1 MRICEPCQI
10 VKYCDIHCERKN
22 RGRHFALCSEIQ
34 SNRKELVL
42 FNRMSERYKI
52 NHRFEE
58 INAIDELATITL
70 QETELTESYLCAEK
84 CLEYCEKSAEAHLL
98 DDTFYGSTFDDNM
111 IFCTFHTYL
120 NLGMSAEAT
129 EFYQEHLHGVSV
141 YCDVSQ
147 TLLAWD
153 QCLAKQKTFEAFEE
167 IIFASE
173 DQESLLSRLGRNEPA
188 MIRIRYYFFL
198 GSPDFE
204 VLSEQCWHT
213 LKDSLWK
220 IKEHSVAHHPESLNL
235 FLRRMAAKNRE
246 NFVAFFFKK
255 LSQLKE
261 EKDNPEKQNKWKLKL
276 AIEGLSTLKEEF
288 LQEIDL
294 EFGKSLSVSSCH

>member
-1 MRICEPCQI
+1 M
-10 VKYCDIHCERKN
+10 
-22 RGRHFALCSEIQ
+22 
-34 SNRKELVL
+34 
-42 FNRMSERYKI
+42 
-52 NHRFEE
+52 
-58 INAIDELATITL
+58 
-70 QETELTESYLCAEK
+70 
-84 CLEYCEKSAEAHLL
+84 
-98 DDTFYGSTFDDNM
+98 
-111 IFCTFHTYL
+111 
-120 NLGMSAEAT
+120 
-129 EFYQEHLHGVSV
+129 

-173 DQESLLSRLGRNEPA
+173 DQESLLSRLGRNGPA

-198 GSPDFE
+198 GCPDFE

-235 FLRRMAAKNRE
+235 FLRRMVAKNRE

-294 EFGKSLSVSSCH
+294 EFGKYLSVSSCH